1 MTMKKKAN
9 GEGSIRKRPDGVWE
23 GRFYVDG
30 KRKSVYGSTKTEVRK
45 LLTRTMNDVDNDS
58 YIDETNMTVAQW
70 MDTWLNNYVQVRP
83 STWKRY
89 ELDIRRHINPVL
101 GKIKLKELTAMQVQR
116 LYSSRK
122 DTMTPKSIHNL
133 HGVLHNAL
141 KVAVNMD
148 LIRQNVTDKCS
159 LPKVMQ
165 PEMYPLVDED
175 TVAFIKAIKTEVFRD
190 LFLFDMF
197 TGLRECEVVGLTWD
211 CIDFSRNTI
220 HVYRQLVNTSTNKN
234 RGQYTFAPLKNGK
247 SRVIEPATQIMDLLR
262 KIKEEQEENKLR
274 LKSAYSNKDNLV
286 FTYPNGR
293 HISNHTVYN
302 HFKKIVKDMGRP
314 QVRFHDLRH
323 TFATLSAANGADMK
337 TVSVTMGHAT
347 VAFTLDRYGHVSNA
361 MRTDAANRM
370 TAFINSLNVAT

>member
-1 MTMKKKAN
+1 MAMRKKAN

-30 KRKSVYGSTKTEVRK
+30 KRKSVYGSTKTEARK
-45 LLTRTMNDVDNDS
+45 LLTRAMNDVDNDT
-58 YIDETNMTVAQW
+58 YVDETNMTVAQW
-70 MDTWLNNYVQVRP
+70 MDTWLNDYVQVRP
-83 STWKRY
+83 STRKRY
-89 ELDIRRHINPVL
+89 ELDIRLHINPVL

-122 DTMTPKSIHNL
+122 ETMSPKSIHNL

-141 KVAVNMD
+141 KAAVDMD
-148 LIRQNVTDKCS
+148 LLRQNVTDKCR

-165 PEMYPLVDED
+165 PEMYPLVDDD
-175 TVAFIKAIKTEVFRD
+175 TVAFLKAIEGEEFRD
-190 LFLFDMF
+190 LFMFDMF

-211 CIDFSRNTI
+211 CVDFSRNTI
-220 HVYRQLVNTSTNKN
+220 RVYRQLINTSTSKN
-234 RGQYTFAPLKNGK
+234 RGQYAFSPLKNGK
-247 SRVIEPATQIMDLLR
+247 SRVIEPAAQIMDLLR
-262 KIKEEQEENKLR
+262 KVKEDQDENARR
-274 LKSAYSNKDNLV
+274 LKSAYENKDNLV
-286 FTYPNGR
+286 FTYPNGH

-302 HFKKIVKDMGRP
+302 HFKRIVREIGRP

-323 TFATLSAANGADMK
+323 TFATLSAANGANMK

-361 MRTDAANRM
+361 MRTDAANKM
-370 TAFINSLNVAT
+370 TAFINTLNVAP

>member
-30 KRKSVYGSTKTEVRK
+30 KRKSVYGSTKTEARK
-45 LLTRTMNDVDNDS
+45 LLTRAMNDVDNDS
-58 YIDETNMTVAQW
+58 YMDETNMTVAQW
-70 MDTWLNNYVQVRP
+70 LDTWLNDYVQVRP

-122 DTMTPKSIHNL
+122 DTMTPKSIYNL

-148 LIRQNVTDKCS
+148 LIRQNVTDKCI
-159 LPKVMQ
+159 LPKVTQ
-165 PEMYPLVDED
+165 AEMYPLVDED
-175 TVAFIKAIKTEVFRD
+175 TVAFIKAIETEAFRD

-197 TGLRECEVVGLTWD
+197 TGLREGEVVGLTWD
-211 CIDFSRNTI
+211 CIDFSKNTI
-220 HVYRQLVNTSTNKN
+220 RVYRQLVNTSTSKN
-234 RGQYTFAPLKNGK
+234 RGQYAFAPLKNGK
-247 SRVIEPATQIMDLLR
+247 SRVIEPAAQIMDLLR
-262 KIKEEQEENKLR
+262 KVKEEQEENKLR

-286 FTYPNGR
+286 FTYPNGH

-370 TAFINSLNVAT
+370 TAFINNLNVDT

>member
-1 MTMKKKAN
+1 MTTRKKAN

-23 GRFYVDG
+23 GRFYVGG

-45 LLTRTMNDVDNDS
+45 LLTQSLNDVDNDS

-70 MDTWLNNYVQVRP
+70 MNTWLNDYVQVRP

-89 ELDIRRHINPVL
+89 KLDICRHINPVL
-101 GKIKLKELTAMQVQR
+101 GKIKLKELTAMRVQR

-133 HGVLHNAL
+133 QGVLHNAL

-175 TVAFIKAIKTEVFRD
+175 TVAFIKAIKTEAFRD

-220 HVYRQLVNTSTNKN
+220 HVYRQLVNTSTSKN
-234 RGQYTFAPLKNGK
+234 RGQYTFTPLKNGK

-262 KIKEEQEENKLR
+262 KVKEEQEENKLR
-274 LKSAYSNKDNLV
+274 LKY
-286 FTYPNGR
+286 G
-293 HISNHTVYN
+293 VYLSEWAPY
-302 HFKKIVKDMGRP
+302 FKPHGVQPFQENRERYRK
-314 QVRFHDLRH
+314 
-323 TFATLSAANGADMK
+323 AAG
-337 TVSVTMGHAT
+337 S
-347 VAFTLDRYGHVSNA
+347 
-361 MRTDAANRM
+361 
-370 TAFINSLNVAT
+370 IP